1 MVRLGKDLVFGDAEG
16 YFNLM
21 QGSIQV
27 FRVLTKS
34 SQIYGCLFHSM
45 TNSDMIQ
52 QLFDIMR
59 DTSVLV

>member
-1 MVRLGKDLVFGDAEG
+1 LAFGNAEA

-34 SQIYGCLFHSM
+34 SQIYAYLFHSM
-45 TNSDMIQ
+45 TNSDMIEP
-52 QLFDIMR
+52 LFQTMR
-59 DTSVLV
+59 DMNVLV